1 NSVRHG
7 LRARAIV
14 LPGESRAEF
23 QALLDS
29 YVHQFKP
36 AGDVERDLVQTL
48 AITRWRLNRLTGVES
63 HMFSTEMVLRRKDAD
78 RALKGM
84 EPGDHLAWA
93 FKELADKSNA
103 LSVLLRYEGTLT
115 RTYERTFKQLQ
126 QLQAARKADSAP
138 QPNEPKPPNIRVHP
152 RPFADKKP
160 NEP

>member
-1 NSVRHG
+1 HLHPNSPPESAPPTPVTLATETKMPSELKSETARANGAKSRGPVTPEGKAISSRNSVRHG
-7 LRARAIV
+7 LRATAIV

-78 RALKGM
+78 
-84 EPGDHLAWA
+84 
-93 FKELADKSNA
+93 
-103 LSVLLRYEGTLT
+103 
-115 RTYERTFKQLQ
+115 
-126 QLQAARKADSAP
+126 
-138 QPNEPKPPNIRVHP
+138 
-152 RPFADKKP
+152 
-160 NEP
+160 